1 MKRPWHHSN
10 PELLQRVRDEAGVRY
25 PDLGI
30 FIESD
35 TVYLRGSFPIEH
47 EQEVLDRYSIEIE
60 LPADWPASAPILR
73 ETGGRIPWGPARHV
87 NPNGVACPLVP
98 EEWLLSP
105 QRESLLAFLDGPVH
119 NFFLGQSLAEHGE
132 SWPFGERPHG
142 KPGLLQSYGEL
153 LGTTDELA
161 ILRYL
166 DYLSRREIKG
176 HWDCPCRSGQR
187 LRSCHLAHLQ
197 QLRQKIPAS
206 VAAAALTAL
215 KK

>member
-73 ETGGRIPWGPARHV
+73 ETGGRIPWVSGAARKSEWCRLPARARRMAV
-87 NPNGVACPLVP
+87 ESATRIITRFSGWPRPQ
-98 EEWLLSP
+98 LLSRP
-105 QRESLLAFLDGPVH
+105 E
-119 NFFLGQSLAEHGE
+119 
-132 SWPFGERPHG
+132 FGRTWG
-142 KPGLLQSYGEL
+142 V
-153 LGTTDELA
+153 
-161 ILRYL
+161 
-166 DYLSRREIKG
+166 
-176 HWDCPCRSGQR
+176 
-187 LRSCHLAHLQ
+187 
-197 QLRQKIPAS
+197 
-206 VAAAALTAL
+206 VAVR
-215 KK
+215 